1 MANNDE
7 LEQRLYEDVGLSSWV
22 ATKCGEWEQ
31 HYKDNYQKTFKEYY
45 RIWRGHY
52 DPNDKTRES
61 ERSQIISPATAQ
73 AIESSVAEIEEASF
87 GRGRFF
93 DIHDDIVIPDPP
105 ENMNEQQAAQFQAQ
119 IQKKNFEKQKIEYL
133 RDKLNEDF
141 QKQKIRKDVGEVLLN
156 AAVFGTGIAE
166 VVLDLETEIKPA
178 TQEMQGMMAQGVT
191 ENERAVVR
199 LKPILPQ
206 NFLIQPEA
214 TDIQSSLGVAID
226 EEVSP
231 HTIKLL
237 QERGF
242 YKDVVIETSATGGDD
257 NLEVDP
263 TLSVQPDHV
272 VRLLKYYGLVPRHL
286 LDAEMSEKNEDE
298 LYTAITEGAVEEES
312 NGEETVLE
320 AMGYDDVEIDV
331 EMDSGDSYYV
341 EACVV
346 IANGNTVLKAIENPY
361 MLKDRPILA
370 FPWDVVPQ
378 RFWGRGVAEK
388 AYHSQKALDAELR
401 GRIDALALT
410 NVPMIAMDATR
421 KPRGEDGSIR
431 PGKMILT
438 NGDPREVLQPFNFG
452 QVSQITFAQAEAL
465 QRQVQQATG
474 AVDSGGMPTSLNDT
488 AASTLSM
495 GLSAIIKRQK
505 RTLVN
510 FQESFL
516 IPFVK
521 MAACRYMQFD
531 PENYPV
537 QDFIF
542 TVSSSLGILQR
553 EYEIS
558 QLVQLL
564 QTMPQDNPVYPALV
578 KSVIENMS
586 LSNRE
591 ELNTMIDSSM
601 EPDPKAQ
608 EMAQTQAQGQLEF
621 TQGQTAA
628 LFGQAA
634 ESEAR
639 AKKIAAETIAIPIAE
654 ETDRI
659 EAIADMTRADGELTR
674 DDKLKFKIADTA
686 FKEKENNLAQRKINI
701 P

>member
-7 LEQRLYEDVGLSSWV
+7 LEQRLYEDTGLSSWV
-22 ATKCGEWEQ
+22 MTKCGQWEQ
-31 HYKDNYQKTFKEYY
+31 HYKDNYKDTFREYY

-105 ENMNEQQAAQFQAQ
+105 ENPTEEEAVRYQADAQR
-119 IQKKNFEKQKIEYL
+119 KNFEKQKIEYL
-133 RDKLNEDF
+133 RQKLNEDF

-166 VVLDLETEIKPA
+166 VVLDLENEIKPA
-178 TQEMQGMMAQGVT
+178 SQEMDGMMAQGIT
-191 ENERAVVR
+191 EKERAVVR
-199 LKPILPQ
+199 LKPVLPQ

-214 TDIQSSLGVAID
+214 TDIQSSLGCAID

-231 HTIKLL
+231 HSIKQL
-237 QERGF
+237 QEQGF

-257 NLEVDP
+257 TLEVDP
-263 TLSVQPDHV
+263 TLSVQPDNV
-272 VRLLKYYGLVPRHL
+272 VRLTKYYGLVPRHL
-286 LDAEMSEKNEDE
+286 LDAEMSEKTEDE
-298 LYTAITEGAVEEES
+298 LYESITEGAVEEETD
-312 NGEETVLE
+312 GEETVIE
-320 AMGYDDVEIDV
+320 SEDVEIDV
-331 EMDSGDSYYV
+331 EIDSGASFYV

-361 MLKDRPILA
+361 MMKDRPVLA

-421 KPRGEDGSIR
+421 KPRGEDGAIR

-452 QVSQITFAQAEAL
+452 QVHQITFAQAEAL

-474 AVDSGGMPTSLNDT
+474 AVDSSGMPSSLNDT

-516 IPFVK
+516 IPFVR

-542 TVSSSLGILQR
+542 TVTSSLGILQR

-601 EPDPKAQ
+601 KPDPKAQ
-608 EMAQTQAQGQLEF
+608 EMAQIQAKSQLEF

-628 LFGQAA
+628 LFGQAS

-639 AKKIAAETIAIPIAE
+639 AKKIAAETIAIPISE

-674 DDKLKFKIADTA
+674 DDKLKFKIAETA
-686 FKEKENNLAQRKINI
+686 FKEKATNLAEQKISVSS
-701 P
+701 